1 MEDDEGER
9 APLQKPKSFP
19 AADAGR
25 RAVKV
30 VASIVPYA
38 GAALAEL
45 ADAALPNPEHKDR
58 KRWEGEVTDGV
69 NTLHGK
75 VGEISEQL
83 APATVTIGGP
93 AAAIAKHMVQN
104 CPDGLMQEWM
114 SIDDLQP
121 ACPEFGKRELL
132 NGLGDLESYGLIE
145 SISFIGKAPDY
156 RLTQDAYEQLDLPIM
171 NWDTMKDAR
180 ELARLSLKSLDGV
193 SVVELEKATGWP
205 RRRLNPALRIV
216 VGFVGH
222 GRVSQTMQPDYVT
235 RHFSPNN
242 AERARLRQFA
252 APPG

>member
-1 MEDDEGER
+1 M
-9 APLQKPKSFP
+9 
-19 AADAGR
+19 
-25 RAVKV
+25 
-30 VASIVPYA
+30 VPYA

-45 ADAALPNPEHKDR
+45 ADAALPDPEHEDR

-75 VGEISEQL
+75 VGEISQQL
-83 APATVTIGGP
+83 APHTVTISGA

-104 CPDGLMQEWM
+104 CPDGLMQEWT
-114 SIDDLQP
+114 SIDALQI
-121 ACPEFGKRELL
+121 ACSDYSRRELL
-132 NGLGDLESYGLIE
+132 DGLGDLESYGLIE

-156 RLTQDAYEQLDLPIM
+156 KLTQDAYEQLDLPIM

-180 ELARLSLKSLDGV
+180 LLARLTLESTDGV
-193 SVVELEKATGWP
+193 SAVDLEKKTGWP

-222 GRVSQTMQPDYVT
+222 GRVSQTIQPDYVT

-252 APPG
+252 AQPG